1 MAFSINTNNSSM
13 AALESLRMTAA
24 DLAKTEKQ
32 VATGLAVGSAAD
44 NPAIYA
50 IAQQMNGNIS
60 GLAAV
65 SSSLSFGAQVVSTAA
80 SASSN
85 IIATLQTLQNTVT
98 AAGQTGIDTK
108 TMETQVANSLNQI
121 NTYAR
126 NSTFNG
132 SNLLTTSADAGASV
146 TNGTLSVVD
155 GLQGTTLNVGNQ
167 AVAANGLSV
176 NSLSDALGLTSGM
189 AGKETVL
196 ANGSAVAGT
205 SVVQNILTSGASGVN
220 IAVNSALTTA
230 SFANNKNVVLTNG
243 DGSTTTFSFDA
254 AGTAPTAANSATN
267 KTVVVTVN
275 TAAES
280 SNQMIGDLVNS
291 MNSNG
296 YNAVVQSDGSVNVT
310 GQGLTGSS
318 STTASIGLT
327 SAQATADNT
336 ANAAANPPV
345 TTTYAAGS
353 GTTLAAGTAVVTTL
367 QSAINKM
374 TSIAST
380 LGNTTT
386 QITGMQTF
394 TSTLSDSLTSGVGAL
409 TDADLSAASA
419 KLTSLQT
426 KQSLAIQ
433 ALSIANSQSQSILSL
448 FR

>member
-394 TSTLSDSLTSGVGAL
+394 TSTPGLFNAL
-409 TDADLSAASA
+409 VPPL
-419 KLTSLQT
+419 
-426 KQSLAIQ
+426 
-433 ALSIANSQSQSILSL
+433 
-448 FR
+448 

>member
-85 IIATLQTLQNTVT
+85 IISTLQTLQNSVT
-98 AAGQTGIDTK
+98 TAGQTGIDNP
-108 TMETQVANSLNQI
+108 TMQTQVANALNQI

-132 SNLLTTSADAGASV
+132 INLLTTAADAGATV
-146 TNGTLSVVD
+146 TSNKVAIVD
-155 GLQGTTLNVGNQ
+155 GLQGSTLNVVNQ
-167 AVAANGLSV
+167 AVTAGGVSTT
-176 NSLSDALGLTSGM
+176 SLTDALGLTVSMTG
-189 AGKETVL
+189 GETVIP
-196 ANGSAVAGT
+196 NGTAATGQVKQT
-205 SVVQNILTSGASGVN
+205 ILTAGASGVN
-220 IAVNSALTTA
+220 IGLTSGLVQA
-230 SFANNKNVVLTNG
+230 SFANASNVMLTNG
-243 DGSTTTFSFDA
+243 DGTTTTFEFDA
-254 AGTAPTAANSATN
+254 AGTAPVAANTATN
-267 KTVVVTVN
+267 KTIVVTVN
-275 TAAES
+275 NATET
-280 SNQMIGDLVNS
+280 SNKMIGDLVNA

-296 YNAVVQSDGSVNVT
+296 YNAVTQSDGSVNVT
-310 GQGLTGSS
+310 GKGMTGST
-318 STTASIGLT
+318 STVTGI
-327 SAQATADNT
+327 SA
-336 ANAAANPPV
+336 
-345 TTTYAAGS
+345 
-353 GTTLAAGTAVVTTL
+353 GTTLATGTAVITTL
-367 QSAINKM
+367 QSAILRM
-374 TSIAST
+374 TGISST
-380 LGNTTT
+380 LGNATQ

-394 TSTLSDSLTSGVGAL
+394 TADLSDSLTSGVGAL

-433 ALSIANSQSQSILSL
+433 SLSIANSQSQSILSL